1 MRGWVK
7 SIRLLAIGLGLAGLL
22 AGCAAVSPARVASI
36 TPSTTAAPIAYATP
50 GTLPSPVVPR
60 FPLPTNPP
68 GTTPPSASVTAPPTL
83 PYRLEFAVCTPLEDH
98 PLDQL
103 RLIVSD
109 PYRPP
114 KGKSD
119 ARHHGVDFSYYRFGE
134 RDSIQGVGVQA
145 VLPGQVAAALVD
157 SYPFGNLV
165 IVETAVALLPADLGE
180 QLGAKPGESLFLL
193 YAHLDAAPLLR
204 IGESVP
210 ACQPLGAVG
219 KSGNAVEPHL
229 HLEARLGP
237 AGTVFNE
244 LGEYFAGATETE
256 RSNYRLWRTS
266 GVYRH
271 LDPML
276 LINYALDN

>member
-1 MRGWVK
+1 MNQ
-7 SIRLLAIGLGLAGLL
+7 IRLHRCILGFYLVVMSVLVGCSPSLPTAEPSQAPAAQPTPQVVVHPTDTPGLL
-22 AGCAAVSPARVASI
+22 PVPSAGAS
-36 TPSTTAAPIAYATP
+36 TPSILAAET
-50 GTLPSPVVPR
+50 
-60 FPLPTNPP
+60 
-68 GTTPPSASVTAPPTL
+68 VTALAPQK
-83 PYRLEFAVCTPLEDH
+83 FAICTPLQDH
-98 PLDQL
+98 ALDQL

-134 RDSIQGVGVQA
+134 RDTIQGVGVQA

-165 IVETAVALLPADLGE
+165 IVETEGSLLPTDLGE
-180 QLGAKPGESLFLL
+180 WLGATAGESLYLL
-193 YAHLDAAPLLR
+193 YAHMESAPGLR
-204 IGESVP
+204 IGDRVE
-210 ACQPLGAVG
+210 ACQQIGAVG
-219 KSGNAVEPHL
+219 NSGNTVEPHL

-237 AGTVFNE
+237 PATVFHAM
-244 LGEYFAGATETE
+244 GEYFAAASAEE
-256 RSNYRLWRTS
+256 RANYRLWRTS

-276 LINYALDN
+276 LVNYALGK

>member
-1 MRGWVK
+1 MTPPT
-7 SIRLLAIGLGLAGLL
+7 
-22 AGCAAVSPARVASI
+22 VSV
-36 TPSTTAAPIAYATP
+36 TAQP
-50 GTLPSPVVPR
+50 TLPS
-60 FPLPTNPP
+60 
-68 GTTPPSASVTAPPTL
+68 G
-83 PYRLEFAVCTPLEDH
+83 LEFAVCTPLEDH
-98 PLDQL
+98 PLHQL

-119 ARHHGVDFSYYRFGE
+119 ARHHGVDFSYYRYGE
-134 RDSIQGVGVQA
+134 RDTIQGVGVQA

-165 IVETAVALLPADLGE
+165 IIETDLDLLPAELRE
-180 QLGAKPGESLFLL
+180 RLGAQPGESLYLL
-193 YAHLDAAPLLR
+193 YAHLEAAPLVR
-204 IGESVP
+204 IGDSVP

-229 HLEARLGP
+229 HLETRLGP
-237 AGTVFNE
+237 PGTVFSQM
-244 LGEYFAGATETE
+244 GEYFAGASEAE
-256 RSNYRLWRTS
+256 RAAYRLWRTS

-276 LINYALDN
+276 LIKFALEN